1 MDLGLSGKIAVVT
14 GGSRGMGLAIAK
26 RLASE
31 GVHVA
36 ICARDASALEAAAEA
51 VFGETGQRPLTM
63 TCDLSSVVESEGFIT
78 KVTETYGGIDILV
91 SNVGGPPRS
100 PFMEITDEVW
110 EHWFQL
116 TFMSYVRLVRQ
127 VVPSMRQRGGGH
139 ILTIGSNSSINP
151 IREFSLSNALRLG
164 VWGLVRT
171 LTDELGKDNIRATML
186 SPGRIATER
195 YLAANARR
203 AEKSGLSLEQV
214 DDRAKGSIP
223 LGRIGDPAEIA
234 DAVAFIVSDRAA
246 YFSGSNFTLDGGLT
260 SSGRD
265 S

>member
-1 MDLGLSGKIAVVT
+1 MELGLKEKVAVVT
-14 GGSRGMGLAIAK
+14 GASRGMGLAIAQ
-26 RLASE
+26 RLAAE
-31 GVHVA
+31 GA
-36 ICARDASALEAAAEA
+36 QLALCARDPAALEQAAETIFEA
-51 VFGETGQRPLTM
+51 TGQRPLVM
-63 TCDLSSVVESEGFIT
+63 SCDLSSAGQIQAFME
-78 KVTETYGGIDILV
+78 KVINTYGGVDILV

-100 PFMEITDEVW
+100 PFMEITDDVW
-110 EHWFQL
+110 EQWFQL
-116 TFMSYVRLVRQ
+116 TFMSYVRLTRS
-127 VVPSMRQRGGGH
+127 VVPSMRERGGGH

-151 IREFSLSNALRLG
+151 IREFSLSNSLRLG

-171 LTDELGKDNIRATML
+171 LTDELGKDNIRVTML

-214 DDRAKGSIP
+214 DAKARGSIP
-223 LGRIGDPAEIA
+223 LGRIGDPKEIA
-234 DAVAFIVSDRAA
+234 DAIAFIVSDRGA
-246 YFSGSNFTLDGGLT
+246 YFSGTNFTLDGGLT

>member
-1 MDLGLSGKIAVVT
+1 MELGLAGKVAVVT
-14 GGSRGMGLAIAK
+14 GASRGMGLAIAQ
-26 RLASE
+26 RLAEE
-31 GVHVA
+31 GA
-36 ICARDASALEAAAEA
+36 QLALCARNPVALERAAETIH
-51 VFGETGQRPLTM
+51 ETTGHRPLTM
-63 TCDLSSVVESEGFIT
+63 PCDLSMTSQIQAFMD
-78 KVTETYGGIDILV
+78 KVTHTYRGVDILV

-110 EHWFQL
+110 DQWFQL
-116 TFMSYVRLVRQ
+116 TFMSYVRLVRAA
-127 VVPSMRQRGGGH
+127 VPSMRSRGGGH

-171 LTDELGKDNIRATML
+171 LTDELGKDNIRVTML

-203 AEKSGLSLEQV
+203 AEKSGLTLEQV
-214 DDRAKGSIP
+214 DARARGSIP
-223 LGRIGDPAEIA
+223 LGRIGDPKEIA
-234 DAVAFIVSDRAA
+234 DAVAFIVSERGA
-246 YFSGSNFTLDGGLT
+246 YFSGTNFTLDGGLT
-260 SSGRD
+260 SCGRD

>member
-1 MDLGLSGKIAVVT
+1 MELGLRGKVAVVT

-26 RLASE
+26 RLAAE
-31 GVHVA
+31 GARVA
-36 ICARDASALEAAAEA
+36 ICARDAVALEAATEA
-51 VFGETGQRPLTM
+51 VFAETGQRPLAM
-63 TCDLSSVVESEGFIT
+63 TCDLSSTTEIQGFIA
-78 KVTETYGGIDILV
+78 KVMEVHGGVDILV

-100 PFMEITDEVW
+100 PFMDITDEVW
-110 EHWFQL
+110 EQWFQL

-127 VVPSMRQRGGGH
+127 VVPSMRLRGGGH

-151 IREFSLSNALRLG
+151 IREFSLSNSLRLG

-214 DDRAKGSIP
+214 EARARGSIP
-223 LGRIGDPAEIA
+223 LGRIGDPDEIA
-234 DAVAFIVSDRAA
+234 NAVAFIVSDRAA